1 MSASE
6 FIEKKIVFLEG
17 ENVRVLRGKITKI
30 DGTFYLIKRRDGNI
44 TLNKKY
50 IIKIEEG
57 NNGRK

>member
-30 DGTFYLIKRRDGNI
+30 DDTFYLIKRRDGNI